1 VSRYETFWT
10 DMSDYDAQVVRRQ
23 IL

>member
-10 DMSDYDAQVVRRQ
+10 DMSDYDAQVVVMQ